1 MTERQSDV
9 LDFCMK
15 YYMMNGYMPSC
26 RAIGDGLYMS
36 HQTAHRHMKAL
47 EKQGLVRFVNRRAV
61 PSINPHV
68 KVAL

>member
-1 MTERQSDV
+1 MTKRQEEV
-9 LDFCMK
+9 LQYCMS

-26 RAIGDGLYMS
+26 RAIGDELFMS

-47 EKQGLVRFVNRRAV
+47 EDKGLVRFVNRRAV